1 MGSASVNQDKI
12 NDILRKIDRE
22 KKLAAGA
29 SNLRKK
35 TDNTVVIQKCN
46 LQIRE
51 AQKNIEYLETTLQ
64 KLFLASQRPAAAGD
78 AASAASSSVQTPE
91 AGASG
96 RAPGPQPKFIALDLL
111 KYECP
116 SLGHKIQYMMELL
129 EFKIQ
134 VEQQYREANEK
145 MYNLYQVDGDKSSIA
160 MAEGGRVESDMKLQL
175 MKKALKQYQSMYV
188 DFDDVSKEN
197 AVIST
202 VRKQPLSGLLSI
214 QIQAIRNVDHI
225 QSPLFSKNP
234 ECIISIK
241 VDDNEKAKTKGSRN
255 DHWSDYFDIKVE
267 RANEVAITVYDK
279 IGEQLVPVGLCW
291 LPLSDIAEEI
301 RRKKVSLQ
309 RTSNDWM
316 SASNL
321 QRNAGSSPSASTSFS
336 GAPAQGQAL
345 PRSAGSSAGVPS
357 NLESSNSAVAPI
369 KASCWFNIEP
379 HGEILVNFSFAKST
393 DNKKRQEVNLT
404 GGLGRHGAIRQRKE
418 EVVESQGHKFVQK
431 QFYNIMSCAVCGDFL
446 RYNGFQCEDCR
457 FLCHQKCLKTVI
469 AKCISKSSA
478 EIDNNEAKLN
488 HRIPHRFVPTTNHS
502 AKWCCHCGYIL
513 PFSRKNVR
521 KCSECNIMCHAGCA
535 HLVPDLCGIP
545 VKAAFQILEAI
556 KNSQKSLPQPQQQQK
571 TPLRVTTQPLQ
582 HQHQLPSSSS
592 LGAEKIVTPNSANK
606 SLPAVV
612 KSASA
617 PLPQFPPHQNI
628 EKESKSALEPQHTSK
643 VLQNNNFAAPLDQG
657 KQYPKKAVEYDS
669 SLDPF
674 ALKKLPSPVSPQKNI
689 NKAEELQPQQQ
700 QAVQKEREISLPH
713 SQKIPSHQHSHQ
725 VAHRQHRHKEKRV
738 RKKRYGLDDF
748 KFLSVLGRGNFGK
761 VMLAEYVDGSRLC
774 AIKVLKKNFI
784 IENDEVESTKSEKR
798 VFLLANVNKHPFML
812 NLYQCFQ
819 TENRI
824 YFVMEYMSGGD
835 LMWHVQQKR
844 FSLRRAQF
852 YAAEILLAL
861 KFLHE
866 NGVIYRDLKLDNILL
881 TNEGHIKLADY
892 GLCKENMWYG
902 KKTRTFCGTP
912 ELMAPEIIIE
922 DSEYGKEVDW
932 WAFGVLMYQMI
943 LTKTPFKGEDEEEV
957 FNAILN
963 DEPLYPVTMAKESVD
978 IIQKL
983 LNRNPQFRL
992 GSSERDALEIMEHDY
1007 FKDINFDDLLNGKVK
1022 PPYVP
1027 EIQDPRDAHCFEAE
1041 FTNQAAKL
1049 TPVNS
1054 VLASSYQEMFRGF
1067 TYNCDD

>member
-1 MGSASVNQDKI
+1 MATAPVNQDKI

-35 TDNTVVIQKCN
+35 TSNTTVIQKCN

-64 KLFLASQRPAAAGD
+64 KLFISGKQQGTG
-78 AASAASSSVQTPE
+78 SSVSGAQNG
-91 AGASG
+91 AGISQNV
-96 RAPGPQPKFIALDLL
+96 APSQNVQSPKFTALDLL
-111 KYECP
+111 KYEYP
-116 SLGHKIQYMMELL
+116 SLGHRIQYMMQLL

-134 VEQQYREANEK
+134 VEEQYREANEK
-145 MYNLYQVDGDKSSIA
+145 MYNLYQVEGDKSSIA
-160 MAEGGRVESDMKLQL
+160 MAEGGRFESDQKLQL
-175 MKKALKQYQSMYV
+175 MKKSLKQYQSMYI
-188 DFDDVSKEN
+188 DFDDVSREN
-197 AVIST
+197 AMITT
-202 VRKQPLSGLLSI
+202 VRKQALSGILSV
-214 QIQAIRNVDHI
+214 QVQSIRNADHI

-241 VDDNEKAKTKGSRN
+241 IDDNEKARTKGSRN
-255 DHWSDYFDIKVE
+255 DHWVDSFDINVE
-267 RANEVAITVYDK
+267 RANELSITVYDK
-279 IGEQLVPVGLCW
+279 IGEQLIPVGLCW
-291 LPLSDIAEEI
+291 LPLSDVAEEL
-301 RRKKVSLQ
+301 RRKKVSMQ
-309 RTSNDWM
+309 RSSNDWM
-316 SASNL
+316 SASNI
-321 QRNAGSSPSASTSFS
+321 QRNGSVTASGVNQVSAHGGAQGFPPSAGSNANSSNGSAST
-336 GAPAQGQAL
+336 
-345 PRSAGSSAGVPS
+345 
-357 NLESSNSAVAPI
+357 NTAPI
-369 KASCWFNIEP
+369 KASCWFNVEP
-379 HGEILVNFSFAKST
+379 HGEILVTLGFVKST
-393 DNKKRQEVNLT
+393 DNSKRQEVNLT

-418 EVVESQGHKFVQK
+418 DVVESQGHKFVQK
-431 QFYNIMSCAVCGDFL
+431 QFYNVMACAVCGDFL
-446 RYNGFQCEDCR
+446 RYTGYQCEDCL
-457 FLCHQKCLKTVI
+457 FLCHQKCIKTVI

-478 EIDNNEAKLN
+478 EIDTNEAKLN
-488 HRIPHRFVPTTNHS
+488 HRIPHRFIQVTNRG

-521 KCSECNIMCHAGCA
+521 KCSECGIMCHAGCA

-545 VKAAFQILEAI
+545 TKAAFQILEAI
-556 KNSQKSLPQPQQQQK
+556 KNSQKAVPPRQISAGITKAPINKVTKALPI
-571 TPLRVTTQPLQ
+571 TPK
-582 HQHQLPSSSS
+582 
-592 LGAEKIVTPNSANK
+592 A
-606 SLPAVV
+606 
-612 KSASA
+612 ASA
-617 PLPQFPPHQNI
+617 PVPQVPHQKRDQFKTATTTPEFPPPEKMPLKSQNVHSPM
-628 EKESKSALEPQHTSK
+628 EQGNQYPAKAVLKESIEP
-643 VLQNNNFAAPLDQG
+643 
-657 KQYPKKAVEYDS
+657 
-669 SLDPF
+669 LDPF
-674 ALKKLPSPVSPQKNI
+674 AQAPTLAK
-689 NKAEELQPQQQ
+689 EEPAVVEKLQPVTV
-700 QAVQKEREISLPH
+700 ADTSIVETERDMPIVAKAPLHHKAHES
-713 SQKIPSHQHSHQ
+713 
-725 VAHRQHRHKEKRV
+725 AHRQQHHHHHREKRR

-748 KFLSVLGRGNFGK
+748 KFISVLGRGNFGK
-761 VMLAEYVDGSRLC
+761 VMLAEYVDKHQLC

-824 YFVMEYMSGGD
+824 YFVMEYISGGD

-892 GLCKENMWYG
+892 GLCKENMWFG
-902 KKTRTFCGTP
+902 SKTRTFCGTP

-922 DSEYGKEVDW
+922 ESDYGKEVDW
-932 WAFGVLMYQMI
+932 WAFGVLLYQMI

-963 DEPLYPVTMAKESVD
+963 DEPLYPITMAKESVD

-983 LNRNPQFRL
+983 LNRNPTQRL
-992 GSSERDALEIMEHDY
+992 GYGERDALEIMEHQY
-1007 FKDINFDDLLNGKVK
+1007 FADISFQDVLSGKHP

-1027 EIQDPRDAHCFEAE
+1027 DIRDPKDAVCFEAE

-1067 TYNCDD
+1067 TYSCDDE

>member
-1 MGSASVNQDKI
+1 MESVPVNQDKI
-12 NDILRKIDRE
+12 NDILHKIDRE

-35 TDNTVVIQKCN
+35 TSNTTVIQRCN
-46 LQIRE
+46 IQIRE

-64 KLFLASQRPAAAGD
+64 KLFISNQKPPSSTAGD
-78 AASAASSSVQTPE
+78 LATTNVNVQSSRNASNSNVSP
-91 AGASG
+91 
-96 RAPGPQPKFIALDLL
+96 PKFTALDLL

-116 SLGHKIQYMMELL
+116 SLGHKIQYMMQLL

-134 VEQQYREANEK
+134 VEEQYREANEK

-160 MAEGGRVESDMKLQL
+160 KAEGGRMESDQKLQL
-175 MKKALKQYQSMYV
+175 MKKSLKEYQSMYI
-188 DFDDVSKEN
+188 DFDDVSREN
-197 AVIST
+197 AIINT
-202 VRKQPLSGLLSI
+202 VRKHSISGLISI
-214 QIQAIRNVDHI
+214 NIQSIRNVDHI

-241 VDDNEKAKTKGSRN
+241 VDDNERARTKGSRN
-255 DHWSDYFDIKVE
+255 DHWIDSFDIKVE
-267 RANEVAITVYDK
+267 KANELSITLYDK
-279 IGEQLVPVGLCW
+279 IGEQMIPVGLCW
-291 LPLSDIAEEI
+291 LPLSDVAEEI

-309 RTSNDWM
+309 GNSNDWM
-316 SASNL
+316 SASNI
-321 QRNAGSSPSASTSFS
+321 QRNGTLPSLSKSTSNVT
-336 GAPAQGQAL
+336 GTHNHDHNNAL
-345 PRSAGSSAGVPS
+345 LPNSAGSYT
-357 NLESSNSAVAPI
+357 NLSSNGTLNSNAGPI

-379 HGEILVNFSFAKST
+379 HGEILVTLGFIKST
-393 DNKKRQEVNLT
+393 DNNKRQEVNLT

-418 EVVESQGHKFVQK
+418 DVIESQGHKFVQK
-431 QFYNIMSCAVCGDFL
+431 QFYNVMACAVCGDFL
-446 RYNGFQCEDCR
+446 RYTGYQCEDCR
-457 FLCHQKCLKTVI
+457 FLCHQKCIKIVI
-469 AKCISKSSA
+469 AKCISKSST
-478 EIDNNEAKLN
+478 EIDTNEAKLN
-488 HRIPHRFVPTTNHS
+488 HRIPHRFIQVTNRG

-521 KCSECNIMCHAGCA
+521 KCSECGIMCHAGCA

-545 VKAAFQILEAI
+545 AKAAFQILEAI
-556 KNSQKSLPQPQQQQK
+556 KNSQK
-571 TPLRVTTQPLQ
+571 TTIIPPK
-582 HQHQLPSSSS
+582 QLTGSAGISKIPIPTK
-592 LGAEKIVTPNSANK
+592 KIVKTLPITPKALSAPIPQVPHQK
-606 SLPAVV
+606 IEKVESSTTITPAVV
-612 KSASA
+612 QSTSPSK
-617 PLPQFPPHQNI
+617 PLQNQNI
-628 EKESKSALEPQHTSK
+628 LSPS
-643 VLQNNNFAAPLDQG
+643 DQG
-657 KQYPKKAVEYDS
+657 NQYPRKAVVNDNSNNKEYDS
-669 SLDPF
+669 TLDPF
-674 ALKKLPSPVSPQKNI
+674 SKGAVSVLEEPVFLESESKIADVSIVETERDIPII
-689 NKAEELQPQQQ
+689 NN
-700 QAVQKEREISLPH
+700 V
-713 SQKIPSHQHSHQ
+713 PSHQHSHEM
-725 VAHRQHRHKEKRV
+725 AHRQHHHHREKRH

-761 VMLAEYVDGSRLC
+761 VMLAEYVSGTKLC

-824 YFVMEYMSGGD
+824 YFVMEYISGGD

-852 YAAEILLAL
+852 YGAEILLAL

-892 GLCKENMWYG
+892 GLCKENMWFG
-902 KKTRTFCGTP
+902 NKTKTFCGTP

-922 DSEYGKEVDW
+922 ESDYGKEVDW
-932 WAFGVLMYQMI
+932 WAFGVLLYQMI

-963 DEPLYPVTMAKESVD
+963 DEPLYPITMAKESVD

-992 GSSERDALEIMEHDY
+992 GSSERDALDIMEHQY
-1007 FKDINFDDLLNGKVK
+1007 FSDINFDDILNGKVQ
-1022 PPYVP
+1022 PPYIP
-1027 EIQDPRDAHCFEAE
+1027 NIKDPKDALCFEAE

-1054 VLASSYQEMFRGF
+1054 VLVSSYQEMFRGF
-1067 TYNCDD
+1067 TYSCDDDL